1 MKRKI
6 FVLGGAAIV
15 ILAGAI
21 LFYFLYLNHPSRRV
35 LATVNTQEIT
45 GKDLEKELAK
55 VESPLNEMYRE
66 DPGQLLEGII
76 TKELL
81 LQEAK
86 RQNLSPPVKTFKDA
100 AKDNLSPEDALITE
114 LMKKK
119 FASPPEVTQKEIEAF
134 YAMFKDRMEG
144 KSLKQMTPVIEQFIR
159 ETKQQEEMGRFID
172 DLRKNAKIEIHQDRI
187 QKIAVKPPESDT
199 EDDLKKALATGK
211 PVLVDFGANSCLP
224 CRQLRPILKEV
235 EKEYSEKASV
245 LVIDVYKNQKLAQEH
260 KILLIPTLVFFD
272 GKGKEAFRHVGVLD
286 KEQITAKLKEIGM
299 GT

>member
-1 MKRKI
+1 MKRKGI
-6 FVLGGAAIV
+6 IIGGVAVLILIGAA
-15 ILAGAI
+15 
-21 LFYFLYLNHPSRRV
+21 LFYFLYLNHPSWRV
-35 LATVNTQEIT
+35 LAAVNDQKIT
-45 GKDLEKELAK
+45 GEDLEKELAK
-55 VESPLNEMYRE
+55 VESPLKEMYRE
-66 DPGQLLEGII
+66 EPGQLLEGII

-100 AKDNLSPEDALITE
+100 SKDNLSPEDALIAE
-114 LMKKK
+114 LLKKK

-134 YAMFKDRMEG
+134 YNMFKDRMEG
-144 KSLKQMTPVIEQFIR
+144 KPLKQMAPVIEQFIR

-172 DLRKNAKIEIHQDRI
+172 ELRKNAKIEIHQNRI
-187 QKIAVKPPESDT
+187 QKIAAKPPEANT
-199 EDDLKKALATGK
+199 EEDLKKALGSGK

-235 EKEYSEKASV
+235 EKEYSGKASI

-286 KEQITAKLKEIGM
+286 KEKITAKLKEIGM

>member
-1 MKRKI
+1 MKRKGI
-6 FVLGGAAIV
+6 IIGGVAVLVLIGAA
-15 ILAGAI
+15 

-35 LATVNTQEIT
+35 LATVNTQKIT
-45 GKDLEKELAK
+45 GEDLEKELAK
-55 VESPLNEMYRE
+55 VESPLKEMYRE
-66 DPGQLLEGII
+66 EPAQLLDGII

-100 AKDNLSPEDALITE
+100 SKDNLSPEDALIAE

-134 YAMFKDRMEG
+134 YKMFKDRMEG
-144 KSLKQMTPVIEQFIR
+144 KPLKQMAPIIEQFIR

-187 QKIAVKPPESDT
+187 QKIAAKPPEANT
-199 EDDLKKALATGK
+199 EEDLKKALASGK

-245 LVIDVYKNQKLAQEH
+245 LVIDVYKNQKLAQEY

-286 KEQITAKLKEIGM
+286 KEKIATKLKEIGM